1 MFIPSIVN
9 LLELRYVYEQE
20 IKEAKK
26 VVVREEIDESVF
38 WAGLKTNFFEI
49 IFSCT
54 S

>member
-26 VVVREEIDESVF
+26 SRREARKSTKVYF
-38 WAGLKTNFFEI
+38 GG
-49 IFSCT
+49 S
-54 S
+54 